1 MKKIITAY
9 LGSADELAHIKSLSA
24 SGAVEVIAVAFD
36 LANGHNLRVLHDDA
50 ISAGAARC
58 HVLDVNEAFARECVL
73 PSIQGEATV
82 DQLAIRFVANTL
94 AKIAELEGGADV
106 SFDSQTTPLIGAA
119 PSTVRALPDRSARIE
134 IAFEN
139 GVPLS
144 LNGVTMTLAEIIECL
159 STIAAAQGIGDA
171 RAAVHALQVACR
183 EVAAQDAATGSAW
196 IEMADGRMRTLQSDC
211 ATI

>member
-1 MKKIITAY
+1 LKKIITAC

-24 SGAVEVIAVAFD
+24 SGAIEVIAVAFD
-36 LANGHNLRVLHDDA
+36 LANGHNLRALHDDA
-50 ISAGAARC
+50 IAAGAARC
-58 HVLDVNEAFARECVL
+58 HVLGVKEAFARECVL

-106 SFDSQTTPLIGAA
+106 SFNPQTTPLMGGAR
-119 PSTVRALPDRSARIE
+119 STRRVPPDRPARIE

-144 LNGVTMTLAEIIECL
+144 LNGVTMTLAEMIECL

-171 RAAVHALQVACR
+171 RAAVHALQVAR
-183 EVAAQDAATGSAW
+183 RGVAVQDAATGSAW
-196 IEMADGRMRTLQSDC
+196 LEMADGRMRTLQLDC
-211 ATI
+211 ATT